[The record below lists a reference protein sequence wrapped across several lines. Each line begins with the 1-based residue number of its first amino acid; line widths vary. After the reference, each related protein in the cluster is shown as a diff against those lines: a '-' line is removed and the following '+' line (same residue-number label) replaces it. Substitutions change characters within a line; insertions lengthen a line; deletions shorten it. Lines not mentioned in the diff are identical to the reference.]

1 MGRVTN
7 KLVTFLK
14 HTDGL
19 TGVEYA
25 AMLALVTLICVVALT
40 TLGPNAGGPLPS
52 TAAMSAPACAAD

>member
-14 HTDGL
+14 RADGL
-19 TGVEYA
+19 TAVEYA

-40 TLGPNAGGPLPS
+40 AHRPNAGDPLPS
-52 TAAMSAPACAAD
+52 AAAMAAPAD